1 MSINPLNEKFDPN
14 SHKALFEQ
22 VTSFIVKIKKE
33 LSIMLFSFLGC

>member
-22 VTSFIVKIKKE
+22 VIEWKIKK
-33 LSIMLFSFLGC
+33 